1 MATYTFNHPIFYNR
15 LHSLS
20 LPKLSLKLFWILGFV
35 LVLSLSIFYVFQVN
49 EITKETYLTKNYL
62 KEIDSISQGNRI
74 LEINF
79 AHTSYLGDI
88 EKNVQTLNFE
98 KVKKI
103 KYIQILEG
111 SLVTK

>member
-1 MATYTFNHPIFYNR
+1 MATYTLNNFIFHNKLY
-15 LHSLS
+15 SLS
-20 LPKLSLKLFWILGFV
+20 LPKLSLKIFWILGCV
-35 LVLSLSIFYVFQVN
+35 SVLSLSIFYVFQVN

-62 KEIDSISQGNRI
+62 KEIDSISRGNKI

-79 AHTSYLGDI
+79 AHISYLGDI
-88 EKNVQTLNFE
+88 EKNVQALNFE

-111 SLVTK
+111 SLVVK